1 MTTPLLRLT
10 VPALAAGLMLVS
22 AFASPRSTGAAETKD
37 GPKLAHSV
45 FFTLKDRSASAREKF
60 VASCHKYLSGHP
72 GVVSFEVGTI
82 AEDVVEPGV
91 SVRDFDVSLL
101 LVFDDKAAEAKYL
114 KDPRHVKFVDENKA
128 LFEKVRVFDTYL
140 TKKP

>member
-1 MTTPLLRLT
+1 MRSLLMISVGFSALVAAVPGAGVAWADEAAPVDLNQPVRVAPVT
-10 VPALAAGLMLVS
+10 VVGTRSERRVDEVPASISVITAKDIETNLV
-22 AFASPRSTGAAETKD
+22 TDIKD
-37 GPKLAHSV
+37 LIR
-45 FFTLKDRSASAREKF
+45 F
-60 VASCHKYLSGHP
+60 
-72 GVVSFEVGTI
+72 
-82 AEDVVEPGV
+82 EPGV